1 MQKYIFIFVFLLTL
15 FQHLGF
21 MKTEYSLS
29 NWKRVVIKV
38 GSTLVAPNGEGGS
51 GKYILPIANF
61 IIQCRSLG
69 KEVILV
75 SSGAVAAGLSTQ
87 PKLQNKVYKSIPEK
101 QALAAIGQTM
111 LIQNWSRFFDF
122 PCAQVLLTYD
132 GLFNRERFINAK
144 NTINE
149 LLKLKTLPI
158 VNEND
163 TVAVEELKVGDND
176 NLAAHVA
183 VLSESDLLIICSDI
197 DGLYDDNPNKKSTAK
212 LIKVVEKID
221 DSIFSAAGSSNN
233 PLAKGGMRTK
243 IEAAQKAASRGID
256 TIIMNGTKRETFDE
270 LLKGNIKGS
279 IIKKTEN
286 TVQAK
291 KHWLLHAIPSSG
303 KVYVDEGAKN
313 AIVKKGASLL
323 PSGIIK
329 IEGSFT
335 SGDAVNIVY
344 TASNI
349 EKIIAKGIILYDS
362 KDLDS
367 IKGKKSS
374 EIQEI
379 LGYFNDNEVI
389 HRRDIVLTEGQ

>member
-1 MQKYIFIFVFLLTL
+1 
-15 FQHLGF
+15 